1 MTGINCST
9 ENVFSIDVGNIN
21 NVSEAARI
29 GNAIFNATYEK
40 TYLNERSETLIAFLE
55 TASKMQNDK
64 GFIPLFVDDTMPL
77 DARVELIYQP
87 TYAIATIALYCYEE
101 YNSDF
106 NEQLKA
112 FLEKLLNV
120 FNYGII
126 THGFDVEETMRKT
139 MDMLSIKSVKRFIE
153 ENANLSKALN
163 NTIKSIV
170 GEYKVLLTKGVK
182 ISESFDPDTIHNTE
196 WLRIVSFWEGKSN
209 AVFVYGTLRRNE
221 QANDMLADSIYCGKF
236 VLKNCAMYNLG
247 IFPGIVE
254 NSGETV
260 VGEVYFVD
268 EKTIQKLDI
277 YEGEGSLYKRK
288 LVNVHNGQETMEC
301 FAYFYLKDIDNR
313 TQMKQPWGNADND
326 EVYYAA
332 YGSNLSEERFACY
345 IMGGICKKNGR
356 RYNGCSNKTKWK
368 SSELKVFK
376 GRLYFGNNS
385 SSWGNGGVTFYDE
398 NGKSFV
404 QMKLYKITRGQLL
417 DIQAQEGAS
426 ASWYGRLLCL
436 GIHEDGSEIYTMT
449 SKTIRPANAPSVEYL
464 DLIETALVNDC
475 GYTKNRAKKYIA
487 SIVRG
492 AVNV

>member
-1 MTGINCST
+1 MTGTNYSK
-9 ENVFSIDVGNIN
+9 ENVFSIDVRNIN
-21 NVSEAARI
+21 NVSDAWRI

-40 TYLNERSETLIAFLE
+40 TYLNERRETLISFLGSV
-55 TASKMQNDK
+55 ASIQNDK
-64 GFIPLFVDDTMPL
+64 GFIPLFVDDTMPN

-101 YNSDF
+101 YNLDF

-126 THGFDVEETMRKT
+126 THGFDAEETIRKT
-139 MDMLSIKSVKRFIE
+139 MAMLSIKSVKRFIE

-163 NTIKSIV
+163 NTIKSII

-182 ISESFDPDTIHNTE
+182 ISESFDSDTIHNTE

-247 IFPGIVE
+247 NFPGIVE

-268 EKTIQKLDI
+268 EKTIQKLDR

-288 LVNVHNGQETMEC
+288 LVNVHNGKEKIAC

-313 TQMKQPWGNADND
+313 TQMKQPWGNTNND

-345 IMGGICKKNGR
+345 VMGGVCKQNGR
-356 RYNGCSNKTKWK
+356 DYSGCSNKNKWK
-368 SSELKVFK
+368 SSELKMFK
-376 GRLYFGNNS
+376 GRLYFGNS
-385 SSWGNGGVTFYDE
+385 SRLWGNGGVAFYDE
-398 NGKSFV
+398 NGKDFV
-404 QMKLYKITRGQLL
+404 QMKLYKITREQLL
-417 DIQAQEGAS
+417 DVQAQEGAGD
-426 ASWYGRLLCL
+426 SWYGRLLCL

-449 SKTIRPANAPSVEYL
+449 SKTLRPENAPSVEYL
-464 DLIETALVNDC
+464 DLIETALINDC
-475 GYTKNRAKKYIA
+475 GYTKKRAKNYIA
-487 SIVRG
+487 SFVG
-492 AVNV
+492 GESK